1 MKKPQKSQRRLA
13 REYAVQALYQWQ
25 LSQPTLDELLQQFP
39 EEHDFSAADR
49 EYWQRLVEKTI
60 VEVEPID
67 EAITPCVTRPL
78 KEVNPVELAILR
90 VATSELLFSLEIPY
104 KVVINEAVELAKHF
118 GSTESHRFVNAAMD
132 QLRIKLRTAESS

>member
-49 EYWQRLVEKTI
+49 EYWQRLVEKSI
-60 VEVEPID
+60 VEVQQID
-67 EAITPCVTRPL
+67 EAIIPCITRPL
-78 KEVNPVELAILR
+78 KDINPVELAILR
-90 VATSELLFSLEIPY
+90 VATSELLFSLEVPY

-118 GSTESHRFVNAAMD
+118 GSNESHRFVNAAMD
-132 QLRIKLRTAESS
+132 KLAKDHRLNV